1 MKTAIR
7 TFLTAVAGMGLA
19 TAAAAQDIY
28 AIGTNPQGTLGYST
42 GSAIAKVL
50 SEHAG
55 IRAQPQPVGGS
66 STYLPMVNR
75 GNLDFGFANVAET
88 LWAYKGEEAF
98 KGQPNPNLRQVFVT
112 YPISIAMS
120 VAYESRFKTV
130 ADLKGARG
138 PSEYTAQ
145 TIFRTL
151 QEAALATAGLSTA
164 DLETTPV
171 RNFVDAMKLVGAGRL
186 DTAITGPATGIAQET
201 HSNLSRRGGLRHL
214 PIDTSPEAIERMRA
228 IMPGSYAE
236 VISPAPNMPG
246 VREPIP
252 AVTYSNFMM
261 AGAHVPEDAVYRILK
276 TLHANKPALVEAFAV
291 MRGFD
296 PDRMNEAHE
305 VPYHPGAERFYRE
318 IGQWPPKPR

>member
-7 TFLTAVAGMGLA
+7 VILAAAAGMGFAA
-19 TAAAAQDIY
+19 TAAAQSIY
-28 AIGTNPQGTLGYST
+28 GIGTNPQGTLGYST
-42 GSAIAKVL
+42 ATAISKVL
-50 SEHAG
+50 SEKSG
-55 IRAQPQPVGGS
+55 IRTQPQPVGGS

-98 KGQPNPNLRQVFVT
+98 TGQPNPNLRQVFVT
-112 YPISIAMS
+112 YPISVAMS
-120 VAYESRFKTV
+120 VAYDSPYKTI

-164 DLETTPV
+164 DLQTTPV
-171 RNFVDAMKLVGAGRL
+171 RNFVDALKLVGSGRL

-201 HSNLSRRGGLRHL
+201 HSALSRRGGLRHL
-214 PIDTSPEAIERMRA
+214 PIDTAPESIERMRA
-228 IMPGSYAE
+228 IMPGAYAE
-236 VISPAPNMPG
+236 VIKPAPNMPG

-261 AGAHVPEDAVYRILK
+261 AGAHVPEETVYQVLK

-318 IGQWPPKPR
+318 IGQWPPKAR